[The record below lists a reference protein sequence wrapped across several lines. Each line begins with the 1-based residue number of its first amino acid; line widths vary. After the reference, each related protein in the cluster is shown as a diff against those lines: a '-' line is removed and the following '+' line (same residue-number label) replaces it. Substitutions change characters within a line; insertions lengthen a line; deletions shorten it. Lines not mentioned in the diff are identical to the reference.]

1 MAAPQLES
9 VSHRGIASEAAA
21 LIRQAIFDGRFDTGQ
36 VLREV
41 ELAAA
46 MRVSRGS
53 VREGLTQLEREGLV
67 VTAWHRPSRVIPVT
81 RRDATELYDL
91 RAALDRLAATSAA
104 RTEDQTPIQ
113 AAMQALEAA
122 GRSSAELQ
130 QLLEL
135 DLRFHD
141 AIYIAAANSR
151 LRQAWLAIRS
161 QVQLFQTRRVMT
173 HVDDYRDRVV
183 HEHLELT
190 RLIAS
195 GPSEE
200 LDVYA
205 ARHVSSA
212 LVVLLEGLNE

>member
-1 MAAPQLES
+1 
-9 VSHRGIASEAAA
+9 
-21 LIRQAIFDGRFDTGQ
+21 LIRQAIFDGRFAPGQ

-41 ELAAA
+41 ELAAS
-46 MRVSRGS
+46 MGVSRGS

-67 VTAWHRPSRVIPVT
+67 VTGWHRPSRVIPVT

-91 RAALDRLAATSAA
+91 RTALDRLAAAGA
-104 RTEDQTPIQ
+104 GKADDQAPIQ
-113 AAMQALEAA
+113 AAMQELEAA
-122 GRSSAELQ
+122 TRSGADLQ

-141 AIYIAAANSR
+141 AIYLAAANSR
-151 LRQAWLAIRS
+151 LHQAWLAIRS

-173 HVDDYRDRVV
+173 LVDDYRDRVV
-183 HEHLELT
+183 REHLELT

-205 ARHVSSA
+205 VGHVSSA
-212 LVVLLEGLNE
+212 LVVLLEGLNERTR

>member
-1 MAAPQLES
+1 MALPQLEQ

-21 LIRQAIFDGRFDTGQ
+21 LIREAIFDGRFAPGQ

-41 ELAAA
+41 ELAAP
-46 MRVSRGS
+46 MGVSRGS
-53 VREGLTQLEREGLV
+53 VREGLAQLEREGLV
-67 VTAWHRPSRVIPVT
+67 VTGWHRPSRVIPVT
-81 RRDATELYDL
+81 RRDATELYGL
-91 RAALDRLAATSAA
+91 RTALDRLAAASAA
-104 RTEDQTPIQ
+104 TASDQTPIQ
-113 AAMQALEAA
+113 TAMQDLEAA
-122 GRSSAELQ
+122 SRSSAELQ

-141 AIYIAAANSR
+141 AIYIAAGNSR
-151 LRQAWLAIRS
+151 LHQAWLAIRS

-173 HVDDYRDRVV
+173 HVDDYRERVV

-200 LDVYA
+200 LDDYA
-205 ARHVSSA
+205 VGHVSSA
-212 LVVLLEGLNE
+212 LAALLEGLNE